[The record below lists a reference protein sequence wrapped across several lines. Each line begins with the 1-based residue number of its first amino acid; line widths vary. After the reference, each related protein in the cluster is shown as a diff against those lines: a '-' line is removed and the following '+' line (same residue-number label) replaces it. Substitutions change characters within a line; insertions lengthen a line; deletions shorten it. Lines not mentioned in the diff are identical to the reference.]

1 MTNDEKLEKAKTCLL
16 AIQVLEKEMQTI
28 FYQWAQFHDTALCLL
43 SRSTEYIANN
53 IEIIDAH
60 YIAAMRIVKEDK

>member
-1 MTNDEKLEKAKTCLL
+1 
-16 AIQVLEKEMQTI
+16 MQTI
-28 FYQWAQFHDTALCLL
+28 FYQWAQFHDTALCMLT
-43 SRSTEYIANN
+43 RSAEYIANN